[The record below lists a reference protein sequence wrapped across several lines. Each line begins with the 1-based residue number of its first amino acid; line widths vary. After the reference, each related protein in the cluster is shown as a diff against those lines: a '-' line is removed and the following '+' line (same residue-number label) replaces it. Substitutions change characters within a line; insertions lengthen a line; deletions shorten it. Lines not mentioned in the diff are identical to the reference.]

1 MTEEGVDERELLWLL
16 RSKVRRMIIEA
27 VGDSGRIGAV
37 ALRDKLGISTG
48 SLYYNL
54 RQLKH
59 LVTQDDRRNY
69 VLTELGERVYKLLK
83 TRGDISLSDLTGKR
97 SRVVEALSQ
106 LFVPYWLVAPLAERV
121 RMGAVVAAISFLML
135 TALLLNQKMDLIV
148 LHVYRFEAFSIP
160 EFLRYLGITLL
171 TIYLFFG
178 LMTALYDLLARSE
191 ETDVRGVFGFLK
203 SAITFSGQWR
213 QALVLISLGL
223 LPMSIYPAAAF
234 VDKVTG
240 AGHFESKFIV
250 PNSVVANVVL
260 VVAQMAC
267 FLLFSASLSYVRR
280 LRWHVAALISFSAI
294 YLSIVVQYLI
304 LAMRGG

>member
-37 ALRDKLGISTG
+37 ALRDRLGISTG

-54 RQLKH
+54 RQLRH
-59 LVTQDDRRNY
+59 LVTQDERRNY

-83 TRGDISLSDLTGKR
+83 TRGDISISDLSGKR

-106 LFVPYWLVAPLAERV
+106 VFVPYWLVAPLVERV
-121 RMGAVVAAISFLML
+121 RIGAVVAALSLLML

-148 LHVYRFEAFSIP
+148 LHVYRFEVFSIP
-160 EFLRYLGITLL
+160 EFLRHLGITFV
-171 TIYLFFG
+171 TIYIYFA
-178 LMTALYDLLARSE
+178 LMTTLHDLLARSE
-191 ETDVRGVFGFLK
+191 EAEVKGVSGFLK
-203 SAITFSGQWR
+203 SVFTFSGQWR

-234 VDKVTG
+234 IDKVMG
-240 AGHFESKFIV
+240 AGHFESRFIL

-280 LRWHVAALISFSAI
+280 LRWYVAALIAFSAI

-304 LAMRGG
+304 LATRGG

>member
-1 MTEEGVDERELLWLL
+1 MTEEGIDERELLWLL

-48 SLYYNL
+48 SLYHNL

-83 TRGDISLSDLTGKR
+83 TRGDISISDITGKR
-97 SRVVEALSQ
+97 NRVVEALSQ
-106 LFVPYWLVAPLAERV
+106 FFVPYWLIGPLAERV
-121 RMGAVVAAISFLML
+121 RMGAVVAALSLLML

-148 LHVYRFEAFSIP
+148 LHVYRFEVFSIQ
-160 EFLRYLGITLL
+160 EFLRYLGITFF
-171 TIYLFFG
+171 TIYLYFG

-191 ETDVRGVFGFLK
+191 ESDVRGVLGFLK

-213 QALVLISLGL
+213 QALVLTSLGL

-234 VDKVTG
+234 VDKVMG
-240 AGHFESKFIV
+240 AGHFESRFLV

-267 FLLFSASLSYVRR
+267 FLIFSASLSYVRR

-304 LAMRGG
+304 LATRGG

>member
-59 LVTQDDRRNY
+59 LVTQDERRNY

-83 TRGDISLSDLTGKR
+83 TRGDISISDLAGKK

-106 LFVPYWLVAPLAERV
+106 VFVPYWLVVPLVERV
-121 RMGAVVAAISFLML
+121 RTGAVVAALSLLML

-148 LHVYRFEAFSIP
+148 LHVYRFEVFSIP
-160 EFLRYLGITLL
+160 EFLRYLGITFV
-171 TIYLFFG
+171 TIYLYFG
-178 LMTALYDLLARSE
+178 LMTTLYDLLARSE
-191 ETDVRGVFGFLK
+191 EVEVKGALGFLK
-203 SAITFSGQWR
+203 STITFSGQWR
-213 QALVLISLGL
+213 QALVLIPLGL

-234 VDKVTG
+234 VDKVIG
-240 AGHFESKFIV
+240 AGHFESRFIL

-260 VVAQMAC
+260 VVAQVAC

-304 LAMRGG
+304 LATRGG

>member
-16 RSKVRRMIIEA
+16 RSKVRRMIIET

-54 RQLKH
+54 RQLRH
-59 LVTQDDRRNY
+59 LVTQDERRNY

-83 TRGDISLSDLTGKR
+83 TRGDISISDLAGRR
-97 SRVVEALSQ
+97 SRVVEKLSQ
-106 LFVPYWLVAPLAERV
+106 VFVPYWLIAPLAERV
-121 RMGAVVAAISFLML
+121 RMGAVVAALSLLML

-148 LHVYRFEAFSIP
+148 LHVYRFEVFSIP
-160 EFLRYLGITLL
+160 EFLRYLAITFV
-171 TIYLFFG
+171 TIYLYFG
-178 LMTALYDLLARSE
+178 LMSTLYDLLARSE
-191 ETDVRGVFGFLK
+191 EVEVKGVLGFLK
-203 SAITFSGQWR
+203 STITYSGQWR
-213 QALVLISLGL
+213 QALVLIPLGL

-234 VDKVTG
+234 VDKVIG
-240 AGHFESKFIV
+240 AGHFESKFVV

-260 VVAQMAC
+260 VVAQVAC
-267 FLLFSASLSYVRR
+267 FLLFSASLSYIKR

-304 LAMRGG
+304 LATRVD

>member
-1 MTEEGVDERELLWLL
+1 MTEEGIDERELLWLL
-16 RSKVRRMIIEA
+16 RSKVRRMIIET

-83 TRGDISLSDLTGKR
+83 TRGDVSISDLAGKR

-106 LFVPYWLVAPLAERV
+106 FLVPYWLIGPLAERV
-121 RMGAVVAAISFLML
+121 RMGAVVAALSLLML
-135 TALLLNQKMDLIV
+135 TALLLNQKMDLVV
-148 LHVYRFEAFSIP
+148 LHVYRFEVFSIQ
-160 EFLRYLGITLL
+160 EFLRYLGITFV
-171 TIYLFFG
+171 TIYLYFG

-191 ETDVRGVFGFLK
+191 ETDVRGVFRFLK
-203 SAITFSGQWR
+203 SVITFSGQWR

-234 VDKVTG
+234 VDKVMG
-240 AGHFESKFIV
+240 AGHFESRFVV

-294 YLSIVVQYLI
+294 YLSIVVQYQI
-304 LAMRGG
+304 LATRVG

>member
-1 MTEEGVDERELLWLL
+1 MTEEGIDERELIWLL
-16 RSKVRRMIIEA
+16 RSKVRRMIIET

-83 TRGDISLSDLTGKR
+83 TRGDVSISDLAGKR

-106 LFVPYWLVAPLAERV
+106 FLVPYWLIGPLAERV
-121 RMGAVVAAISFLML
+121 RMGAVVAALSLLML

-148 LHVYRFEAFSIP
+148 LHVYRFEVFSIP
-160 EFLRYLGITLL
+160 EFLRYLGITFV

-191 ETDVRGVFGFLK
+191 ETDVRGVLGFLK
-203 SAITFSGQWR
+203 SVITFSGQWR

-234 VDKVTG
+234 VDKVMG
-240 AGHFESKFIV
+240 AGHFESRFVV

-294 YLSIVVQYLI
+294 YLSIVVQYQI
-304 LAMRGG
+304 LATRVG

>member
-1 MTEEGVDERELLWLL
+1 MTEEGIDERELLWLL
-16 RSKVRRMIIEA
+16 RSKVRRMIIET

-83 TRGDISLSDLTGKR
+83 TRGDVSISDLAGKR

-106 LFVPYWLVAPLAERV
+106 FLVPYWLIGPLSERV
-121 RMGAVVAAISFLML
+121 RMGAVVAALSLLML
-135 TALLLNQKMDLIV
+135 TALLLNQKMDLVV
-148 LHVYRFEAFSIP
+148 LHVYRFEVFSIQ
-160 EFLRYLGITLL
+160 EFLRYLGITFV
-171 TIYLFFG
+171 TIYLYFG

-191 ETDVRGVFGFLK
+191 ETDVRGVFRFLK
-203 SAITFSGQWR
+203 SVITFSGQWR

-234 VDKVTG
+234 VDKVMG
-240 AGHFESKFIV
+240 AGHFESRFVV

-294 YLSIVVQYLI
+294 YLSIVVQYQI
-304 LAMRGG
+304 LATRVG

>member
-16 RSKVRRMIIEA
+16 RSKVRRMIIET

-54 RQLKH
+54 RQLRH
-59 LVTQDDRRNY
+59 LVTQDERRNY

-83 TRGDISLSDLTGKR
+83 TRGDISISDLAGRR
-97 SRVVEALSQ
+97 SRVVEKLSQ
-106 LFVPYWLVAPLAERV
+106 VFVPYWLIAPLAERV
-121 RMGAVVAAISFLML
+121 RMGAVVAALSLLML

-148 LHVYRFEAFSIP
+148 LHVYRFEVFSIP
-160 EFLRYLGITLL
+160 EFLRYLGITFV
-171 TIYLFFG
+171 TIYLYFG
-178 LMTALYDLLARSE
+178 LMTTLYDLLARSE
-191 ETDVRGVFGFLK
+191 EVEVKGVLGFLK
-203 SAITFSGQWR
+203 STITYSGQWR
-213 QALVLISLGL
+213 QALVLIPLGL

-234 VDKVTG
+234 VDKVIG
-240 AGHFESKFIV
+240 AGHFESKFVV

-260 VVAQMAC
+260 VVAQVAC
-267 FLLFSASLSYVRR
+267 FLLFSASLSYIKR

-304 LAMRGG
+304 LATRVD

>member
-16 RSKVRRMIIEA
+16 RSKVRRMIIET

-37 ALRDKLGISTG
+37 ALRDKLGVSTG

-59 LVTQDDRRNY
+59 LVTQDERRNY
-69 VLTELGERVYKLLK
+69 VLTELGERVYRLLK
-83 TRGDISLSDLTGKR
+83 TQGDISISDLTGKR
-97 SRVVEALSQ
+97 SRVVETLSQ
-106 LFVPYWLVAPLAERV
+106 VFVPYWLIGPLAERV
-121 RMGAVVAAISFLML
+121 RMGAVVAVLSLLML

-160 EFLRYLGITLL
+160 EFLRYLGVTFVS
-171 TIYLFFG
+171 IYLYFG
-178 LMTALYDLLARSE
+178 LMTAMYDLLARGE
-191 ETDVRGVFGFLK
+191 ETEVKGVLGFLR

-234 VDKVTG
+234 VDKVMG
-240 AGHFESKFIV
+240 AGHFESEFIV

-260 VVAQMAC
+260 VVAQIAC

-280 LRWHVAALISFSAI
+280 VRWHVAALISFSAI

-304 LAMRGG
+304 LATRGG

>member
-1 MTEEGVDERELLWLL
+1 MTEEGIDERELLWLL
-16 RSKVRRMIIEA
+16 RSKVRRMIIET

-83 TRGDISLSDLTGKR
+83 TRGDVSISDLAGKR

-106 LFVPYWLVAPLAERV
+106 FLVPYWLIGPLAERV
-121 RMGAVVAAISFLML
+121 RMGAVVAALSLLML
-135 TALLLNQKMDLIV
+135 TALLLNQKMDLVV
-148 LHVYRFEAFSIP
+148 LHVYRFEVFSIP
-160 EFLRYLGITLL
+160 EFLRYLGITFV
-171 TIYLFFG
+171 TIYLYFG

-191 ETDVRGVFGFLK
+191 ETDVRGVLGFLK
-203 SAITFSGQWR
+203 SVITFSGQWR

-234 VDKVTG
+234 VDKVMG
-240 AGHFESKFIV
+240 AGHFESRFVV

-267 FLLFSASLSYVRR
+267 FLIFSASLSYVRR

-304 LAMRGG
+304 FATRVG

>member
-16 RSKVRRMIIEA
+16 RSKVRRMIIET

-54 RQLKH
+54 RQLRH
-59 LVTQDDRRNY
+59 LVTQDERRNY

-83 TRGDISLSDLTGKR
+83 TRGDISISDLAGRR
-97 SRVVEALSQ
+97 SRVVEKLSQ
-106 LFVPYWLVAPLAERV
+106 VFVPYWLIAPLAERV
-121 RMGAVVAAISFLML
+121 RMGAVVAALSLLML

-148 LHVYRFEAFSIP
+148 LHVYRFEVFSIP
-160 EFLRYLGITLL
+160 EFLRYLAITFV
-171 TIYLFFG
+171 TIYLYFG
-178 LMTALYDLLARSE
+178 LMTTLYDLLARSE
-191 ETDVRGVFGFLK
+191 EVEVKGVLGFLK
-203 SAITFSGQWR
+203 STITYSGQWR
-213 QALVLISLGL
+213 QALVLIPLGL

-234 VDKVTG
+234 VDKVIG
-240 AGHFESKFIV
+240 AGHFESKFVV

-260 VVAQMAC
+260 VVAQVAC
-267 FLLFSASLSYVRR
+267 FLLFSASLSYIKR

-304 LAMRGG
+304 LATRVD

>member
-1 MTEEGVDERELLWLL
+1 MTEEGIDERELLWLL
-16 RSKVRRMIIEA
+16 RSKVRRMIIET

-83 TRGDISLSDLTGKR
+83 TRGDVSISDLAGKR

-106 LFVPYWLVAPLAERV
+106 FLVPYWLIGPLAERV
-121 RMGAVVAAISFLML
+121 RMGAVVAALSLLML
-135 TALLLNQKMDLIV
+135 TALLLNQKMDLVV
-148 LHVYRFEAFSIP
+148 LHVYRFEVFSIP
-160 EFLRYLGITLL
+160 EFLRYLGITFV
-171 TIYLFFG
+171 TIYLYFG

-191 ETDVRGVFGFLK
+191 ETDVRGVLGFLK
-203 SAITFSGQWR
+203 SVITFSGQWR

-234 VDKVTG
+234 VDKVMG
-240 AGHFESKFIV
+240 AGHFESRFVV

-294 YLSIVVQYLI
+294 YLSIVVQYQI
-304 LAMRGG
+304 LATRVG

>member
-16 RSKVRRMIIEA
+16 RSKVRRMIIET

-54 RQLKH
+54 RQLRH
-59 LVTQDDRRNY
+59 LVTQDERRNY

-83 TRGDISLSDLTGKR
+83 TRGDISISDLAGRR
-97 SRVVEALSQ
+97 SRVVEKLSQ
-106 LFVPYWLVAPLAERV
+106 VFVPYWLIAPLAERV
-121 RMGAVVAAISFLML
+121 RMGAVVAALSLLML

-148 LHVYRFEAFSIP
+148 LHVYRFEVFSIP
-160 EFLRYLGITLL
+160 EFLRYLGITFV
-171 TIYLFFG
+171 TIYLYFG
-178 LMTALYDLLARSE
+178 LMTTLYDLLARSE
-191 ETDVRGVFGFLK
+191 EVEVKGVLGFMK
-203 SAITFSGQWR
+203 STITYSGQWR
-213 QALVLISLGL
+213 QALVLIPLGL

-234 VDKVTG
+234 VDKVIG
-240 AGHFESKFIV
+240 AGHFESKFVV

-260 VVAQMAC
+260 VVAQVAC
-267 FLLFSASLSYVRR
+267 FLLFSASLSYIKR

-304 LAMRGG
+304 LATRVD